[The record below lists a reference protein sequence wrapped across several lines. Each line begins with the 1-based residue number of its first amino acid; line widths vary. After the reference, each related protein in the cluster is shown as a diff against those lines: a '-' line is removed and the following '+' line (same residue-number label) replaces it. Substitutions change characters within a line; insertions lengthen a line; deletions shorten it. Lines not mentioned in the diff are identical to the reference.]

1 MLKSGIC
8 LILGNTNVGKSTLIN
23 KLVGFKATITSDKPD
38 TTRAKLMAI
47 YNDDITQIAYIDS
60 PGINRRDDFLAERLN
75 KISYQSIPGNDIIYY
90 VVDNVYSKYNDLIIK
105 ELKKETTPIF
115 LVINKIDS
123 YRISKLDEIILS
135 FKDKLDFKEFIPVSA
150 KDGKNLDI
158 LINKTRNYLTFNDL
172 LFSKDFKITI
182 SEKEQIEEII
192 REKIFYFTDSEI
204 PYSAKVLIEHEEK
217 NKDIKTLYVSI
228 ILEKDSQKKIILGN
242 NAEILKKI
250 KEYAKKDIKKNLN
263 KSYNLDL
270 FIKVKKNWRRKKQEI
285 DNINLGEWWKQLFIK

>member
-23 KLVGFKATITSDKPD
+23 KIVGFKATITSDKPD

-90 VVDNVYSKYNDLIIK
+90 VVDSPYSKYNDLIIK
-105 ELKKETTPIF
+105 ELKKEKTPIF

-123 YRISKLDEIILS
+123 YKISKLDEIILS

-158 LINKTRNYLTFNDL
+158 LIDKTRNYLTFTDL
-172 LFSKDFKITI
+172 LFPKDFKITI

-217 NKDIKTLYVSI
+217 NKDVKTLYVSI

-263 KSYNLDL
+263 KNYNLDL

-285 DNINLGEWWKQLFIK
+285 DNINLGEWWGQLFIK

>member
-90 VVDNVYSKYNDLIIK
+90 VVDSPYSKYNDLIIK
-105 ELKKETTPIF
+105 ELKKENTPIF

-123 YRISKLDEIILS
+123 YKISKLDEIILS

-158 LINKTRNYLTFNDL
+158 LIDKTRNYLTFNDL
-172 LFSKDFKITI
+172 LFPKDFKITI

-217 NKDIKTLYVSI
+217 NKDVKTLYISI

-242 NAEILKKI
+242 NAKILKKI

-285 DNINLGEWWKQLFIK
+285 DNINLGE

>member
-90 VVDNVYSKYNDLIIK
+90 VVDSTYSKYNDLIIK
-105 ELKKETTPIF
+105 ELKKGKTPIF

-123 YRISKLDEIILS
+123 YKISKLDEIILS

-158 LINKTRNYLTFNDL
+158 LIDKTRSYLTFNDL
-172 LFSKDFKITI
+172 LFPKNFKITI

-217 NKDIKTLYVSI
+217 NKDMKTLYVSI

-250 KEYAKKDIKKNLN
+250 KEYAKKDIRKNLN

-285 DNINLGEWWKQLFIK
+285 DNINLGEWWGQLFIK

>member
-158 LINKTRNYLTFNDL
+158 LIDKTRNYLTFNDL
-172 LFSKDFKITI
+172 LFPKDFKITI

-217 NKDIKTLYVSI
+217 NKDMKTLYVSI

-250 KEYAKKDIKKNLN
+250 KEYAKKDIRKNLN

-285 DNINLGEWWKQLFIK
+285 DNINLGEWWGHLFIK